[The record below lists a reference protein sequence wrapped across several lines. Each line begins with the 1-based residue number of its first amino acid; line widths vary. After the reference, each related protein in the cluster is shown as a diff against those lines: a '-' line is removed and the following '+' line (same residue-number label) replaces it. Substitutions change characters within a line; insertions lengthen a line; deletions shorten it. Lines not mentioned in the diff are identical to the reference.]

1 MYIMGQLQKI
11 NVVAQISDIATKH
24 ARTLPCDTALEC
36 DSAIEIQNNLL
47 QLSHNIHY
55 VSQEVTEVKTLRRWQ
70 LFVSTVRKL
79 GLPHYIVYHYV
90 M

>member
-36 DSAIEIQNNLL
+36 DSAIEIQDRIIFNCY
-47 QLSHNIHY
+47 SKSRIDTFH
-55 VSQEVTEVKTLRRWQ
+55 E
-70 LFVSTVRKL
+70 
-79 GLPHYIVYHYV
+79 
-90 M
+90 